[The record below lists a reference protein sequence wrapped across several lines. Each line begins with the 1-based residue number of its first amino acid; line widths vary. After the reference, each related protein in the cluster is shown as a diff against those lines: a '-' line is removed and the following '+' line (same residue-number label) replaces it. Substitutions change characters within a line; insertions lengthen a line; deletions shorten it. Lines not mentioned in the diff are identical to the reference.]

1 MCVYRNPRLKG
12 EPEMVDN
19 RTVIAEAYLR
29 MNRPGSGNTGMFVR
43 LADKYGVP
51 FGRIVNLTGLPA
63 DRIAAY
69 IEGRE

>member
-1 MCVYRNPRLKG
+1 MA
-12 EPEMVDN
+12 DN

-29 MNRPGSGNTGMFVR
+29 MNRPGHPNTGMFVR

-63 DRIAAY
+63 DHIAAY
-69 IEGRE
+69 IEGSE